1 MKTES
6 RRRVE
11 SGPGPAQIALYHVMF
26 TDEGFDRTA
35 EMLFTIVREAAR
47 AYPGRPRALF
57 LDIEGLRPSPQ
68 AGYDHDAFE
77 IMSSFVLGF
86 LSPWLTEINTPLIS
100 ARMTKPQKRHPRSHC
115 GGRRGLRQRRVSGA
129 DGVARSQFEMLR
141 ERVSPRGRDADRT
154 G

>member
-57 LDIEGLRPSPQ
+57 LDIEGHRPSPQ

-77 IMSSFVLGF
+77 IMSSFVLG
-86 LSPWLTEINTPLIS
+86 SS
-100 ARMTKPQKRHPRSHC
+100 
-115 GGRRGLRQRRVSGA
+115 RRG
-129 DGVARSQFEMLR
+129 
-141 ERVSPRGRDADRT
+141 
-154 G
+154 